1 MWFFGVFIKFLVMQT
16 IKNSLRLLLVL
27 CISVHTVESYAQ
39 KPADSDIL
47 YTGTFSTRGS
57 KGIYVFNFDRKSGKL
72 TEVQTVESGTSPSFM
87 DFSPDR
93 KYLYS
98 INGDREGLVV
108 AYKINPENGFLTKIN
123 EQPSKG
129 GPAHVSVDPK
139 GRFVY
144 ISNYGGGTLNVFPLN
159 KDGSLAAA
167 SEIIK
172 YEGSGP
178 NLQRQKAPHTH
189 SAVPSKD
196 GKFLYVSDL
205 GTDKIMIYQVKKN
218 GKLQPANTPF
228 FKSTSGAGPRHFAFH
243 PSGKFAFSVNELTS
257 TITSLLVNRST
268 GALTSIEE
276 MNMFPEDFK
285 GTTYAADVHVS
296 PDGKFVYASNRGHD
310 SLVIFAIDQATGK
323 LTLVGHES
331 TGGKYPRNFM
341 IDSKGEFVLAAN
353 QNSDNILIFKRDKS
367 TGKLTRIGEYNV
379 PAPVCIQQL

>member
-1 MWFFGVFIKFLVMQT
+1 MQT
-16 IKNSLRLLLVL
+16 IKNNLRLLLVL

-39 KPADSDIL
+39 KSADSDIL

-310 SLVIFAIDQATGK
+310 SLVILAIDQATGK